1 MSELGSEPAKAIAPK
16 DVFQRSNMPS
26 RWERLTGVS
35 PKMPT
40 DRMYLAWAAARY
52 RGDKRLPRPGELQS
66 PRELATMGW
75 VRTAGWSVCAAGVFI
90 ALVASSAEAVEMVV
104 LGVGLA
110 IAAVI
115 VIIAVSSALA
125 TPIRS
130 FRELQQRSEAAE
142 ARLHADRLD
151 PEDVGT
157 LSEMITC
164 DEGTLSYCAAK
175 IAAEIERD
183 PGWHSDSLGF
193 VAIDLRD
200 EVADIVASAR
210 QIAEDRRA
218 IEALERGHQRADPEV
233 REAIHEGKQQR
244 SSALGLL
251 AARVHAFADYRDRVQ
266 RHGLAEHRE
275 RTEVNRIVRMV
286 SDEQARDRLR

>member
-1 MSELGSEPAKAIAPK
+1 MSEFGSEPAKAIAPK

-40 DRMYLAWAAARY
+40 DRMFLAWGAARY
-52 RGDKRLPRPGELQS
+52 RGDERLPLPAELDS
-66 PRELATMGW
+66 PRELTTLSWA
-75 VRTAGWSVCAAGVFI
+75 RTAGWSVCAIGGIMAAVGWSADVAGL
-90 ALVASSAEAVEMVV
+90 LVAGAVVAV
-104 LGVGLA
+104 AALLVILA
-110 IAAVI
+110 FSVTNAR
-115 VIIAVSSALA
+115 
-125 TPIRS
+125 PIRS

-151 PEDVGT
+151 PEDAAT

-164 DEGTLSYCAAK
+164 DEGTLTYCAAK

-183 PGWHSDSLGF
+183 LGWESDSLGF
-193 VAIDLRD
+193 VAIDLRE
-200 EVADIVASAR
+200 EVADIAASAR

-218 IEALERGHQRADPEV
+218 IEALERGHLRTDPEV
-233 REAIHEGKQQR
+233 RDAIHEGKQQR
-244 SSALGLL
+244 STALGLL

-266 RHGLAEHRE
+266 LHGLAAHRE
-275 RTEVNRIVRMV
+275 RSEVNRAVRMAI
-286 SDEQARDRLR
+286 DEQARDRLR